1 MAFLSKPD
9 KTEKRPEKQ
18 EYYMSIAKQIAQRS
32 TCLKR
37 KFGAIIVREDNIISA
52 GYMGSPRG
60 TPNCIDLKKCAQD
73 YNKKVGV
80 DACRGVHAELNA
92 IINAARSG
100 TSVLNSIM
108 YVYGENY
115 RDGRPIIGKPCRAC
129 RRAIVN
135 AGIIEV
141 IVPGEKGTRKY
152 KTEFWVKDLKK
163 DPFMDVDEK

>member
-1 MAFLSKPD
+1 MAFLIGPD
-9 KTEKRPEKQ
+9 KSEKRPDKQ
-18 EYYMSIAKQIAQRS
+18 EYYLSIAKQIAQRS
-32 TCLKR
+32 TCLKKR
-37 KFGAIIVREDNIISA
+37 FGAIIVREDNIISA

-73 YNKKVGV
+73 HNKKIGV

-92 IINAARSG
+92 IINAARAG
-100 TSVLNSIM
+100 TSVLNATM

-115 RDGRPIIGKPCRAC
+115 KDGKPVIGKPCRAC

-135 AGIIEV
+135 AGISEV
-141 IVPGEKGTRKY
+141 MVPGDKGLRKY

-163 DPFMDVDEK
+163 DPFSDVHEK